1 MYYNFEFFFQGNEI
15 INFHALI
22 NFAHKKHILL
32 LLTILN
38 TKVDHL
44 GFQFYGQNILY
55 MDHLFNKDM
64 IVHDFFTKEIYVKV
78 MI

>member
-1 MYYNFEFFFQGNEI
+1 MLLLTLLTKTHN
-15 INFHALI
+15 
-22 NFAHKKHILL
+22 LL

-44 GFQFYGQNILY
+44 GFQFYGQHILY
-55 MDHLFNKDM
+55 MDHLLNQDM
-64 IVHDFFTKEIYVKV
+64 IVHDFVTKEIYVKV